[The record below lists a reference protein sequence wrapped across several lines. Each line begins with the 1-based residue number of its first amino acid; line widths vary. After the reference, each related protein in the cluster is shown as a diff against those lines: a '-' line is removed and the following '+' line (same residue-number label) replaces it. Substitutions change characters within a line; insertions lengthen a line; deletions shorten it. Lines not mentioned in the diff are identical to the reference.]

1 MRRLKFKPNLGAS
14 RGAGGGSGACVGGG
28 RVRGVVGRVQQGG
41 RQSGD
46 ESTGGESTSEVETGE
61 EQKAKWL
68 PVSRPFEGSQSWE
81 LLGDVSYQCYNV
93 YCVLSVLYCVT
104 PEVLGC
110 LPGLIPKPQAYCVVS
125 FPDHPLCVTPV
136 YMFMYGCED

>member
-14 RGAGGGSGACVGGG
+14 RGSGGGSGACVGGG
-28 RVRGVVGRVQQGG
+28 RVRGVVGRAQQGG

-68 PVSRPFEGSQSWE
+68 YTCFQTLEG
-81 LLGDVSYQCYNV
+81 LIILGATGK
-93 YCVLSVLYCVT
+93 CVLSVL
-104 PEVLGC
+104 
-110 LPGLIPKPQAYCVVS
+110 Q
-125 FPDHPLCVTPV
+125 
-136 YMFMYGCED
+136 

>member
-14 RGAGGGSGACVGGG
+14 RGSGGGSGACVGGG

-46 ESTGGESTSEVETGE
+46 ESTGGESTSELETGE

-81 LLGDVSYQCYNV
+81 LLGDVYNILCRHQKYLVV
-93 YCVLSVLYCVT
+93 YLVL
-104 PEVLGC
+104 
-110 LPGLIPKPQAYCVVS
+110 LPNHVHIV
-125 FPDHPLCVTPV
+125 
-136 YMFMYGCED
+136 

>member
-68 PVSRPFEGSQSWE
+68 PVSFEGSQSWE
-81 LLGDVSYQCYNV
+81 LHVLGDVSYHCYV
-93 YCVLSVLYCVT
+93 DTRST
-104 PEVLGC
+104 W
-110 LPGLIPKPQAYCVVS
+110 LPTWSYSQASLVPRPSIIANMVEGLVKRLRRMTS
-125 FPDHPLCVTPV
+125 GGRLEMWHFR
-136 YMFMYGCED
+136 